1 MSFRIPTA
9 PKQYRGKMKDIKT
22 VIRDS
27 LLVAGVA
34 NLKEFGYPSCTKDNI
49 LTDYVYAKFFLGMLK
64 ENKGI
69 AANLDAEI
77 DGLIA
82 ECEKAVAKGMGKG
95 KKAKK

>member
-1 MSFRIPTA
+1 MYDKAVDKF
-9 PKQYRGKMKDIKT
+9 K
-22 VIRDS
+22 
-27 LLVAGVA
+27 
-34 NLKEFGYPSCTKDNI
+34 KEQ
-49 LTDYVYAKFFLGMLK
+49 DYVYAKFFLGMLK

-82 ECEKAVAKGMGKG
+82 ECEKTVAKGMVKPKG